1 MQLSVK
7 GLGLSVGASLLFALM
22 PLYIQ
27 ELSPLEGL
35 QVFAQRVLW
44 SIPAI
49 VLLVLVTG
57 QWAQLMSALKRLGEP
72 KLLLA
77 LLLSSIL
84 MGVQWGLFVWSPLVG
99 RVLEVSLGYF
109 LLPLVLVLCGR
120 IFYGEQLRGLQQAAV
135 FCALLG
141 VAHELWVV
149 GGFSWV
155 TMLAAV
161 GYAPYFMLRR
171 WMQLEALAGFVLE
184 MLVLAPVAIWLI
196 VQYAPHELLTQAPQ
210 LMALLPGLGLYSAL
224 AFGAMLAAGRL
235 LPLSLF
241 GLLSY
246 LEPLLLFLVSVLLL
260 GESFERSQWLTYAPI
275 WLAVALSML
284 DSFRVLRRQARYA

>member
-27 ELSPLEGL
+27 ELTPLDGL
-35 QVFAQRVLW
+35 QIFAQRVLW
-44 SIPAI
+44 SIPGI
-49 VLLVLVTG
+49 VLLLLAVG
-57 QWAQLMSALKRLGEP
+57 QWSQLAAACKRLREP

-77 LLLSSIL
+77 LVLSSLL

-120 IFYGEQLRGLQQAAV
+120 IFYGERLRGLQQAAV
-135 FCALLG
+135 GCALLG
-141 VAHELWVV
+141 VAHELWQV
-149 GGFSWV
+149 GSFSWV
-155 TMLAAV
+155 TLLAAV

-184 MLVLAPVAIWLI
+184 MLLLAPLAGWLI
-196 VQYAPHELLTQAPQ
+196 FHYAPQGFLTQSPQ
-210 LMALLPGLGLYSAL
+210 LLALLPGLGLYSAL

-235 LPLSLF
+235 LPLGLF

-284 DSFRVLRRQARYA
+284 DSFRLLRRQARYV